1 VSKGVLGPL
10 FWAATALVAGLPT
23 YLLIEHFRLWPP
35 ALRDRP
41 WPLEALVALSVLG
54 AARAALGVSEK
65 RSRRLALAGAIAA
78 GLSFVVLVAFAHVV
92 LQALPDA
99 APEVAVGRAL
109 PNVSLRDE
117 HGRPFALAS
126 LAGRPT
132 VIFFYRGGWCPSCRS
147 QLIKLAHE
155 TGPFLANGVRVLGIS
170 PDPPEV
176 SAKWQRELGV
186 KFPLLSDE
194 EQRLAEELCGARAHC
209 LLLVDPGGFVRWG
222 ALRDNWRTSVRPEA
236 VLQAAYRLGLR

>member
-1 VSKGVLGPL
+1 
-10 FWAATALVAGLPT
+10 LVAGLPT

-41 WPLEALVALSVLG
+41 WPLEALVALCVLG
-54 AARAALGVSEK
+54 AARTALGVSEK
-65 RSRRLALAGAIAA
+65 RRRRVALAAAIAA
-78 GLSFVVLVAFAHVV
+78 GTSLVVLVAFAHVV
-92 LQALPDA
+92 LHALPDA

-132 VIFFYRGGWCPSCRS
+132 VILFSRGGWCPSCRS
-147 QLIKLAHE
+147 QLTKLAQE
-155 TGPFLANGVRVLGIS
+155 AGPFLAAGVRVLGIS

-176 SAKWQRELGV
+176 STKWKRELGV

-194 EQRLAEELCGARAHC
+194 EQRLVEEFCGARAHC
-209 LLLVDPGGFVRWG
+209 LLLVDPARVVRWG
-222 ALRDNWRTSVRPEA
+222 ALRDNWRTGVRPEA
-236 VLQAAYRLGLR
+236 VLQAAYRLRVR